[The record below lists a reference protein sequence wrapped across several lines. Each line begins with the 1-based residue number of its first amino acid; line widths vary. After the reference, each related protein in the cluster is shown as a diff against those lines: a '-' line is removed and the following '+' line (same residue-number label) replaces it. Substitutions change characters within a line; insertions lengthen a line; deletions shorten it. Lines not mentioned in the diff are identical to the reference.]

1 MANVELTKV
10 EQRRNGHFLFNVR
23 VQTAAGR
30 MELPIAIE
38 DQGSS
43 ALNEA
48 AVLRSTLA
56 FAEELAAS
64 VRPRPAVAAHR
75 T

>member
-10 EQRRNGHFLFNVR
+10 EQRRNGQLLFSVR
-23 VQTAAGR
+23 VQTTAGR
-30 MELPIAIE
+30 MELPTAIE

-48 AVLRSTLA
+48 AVLRSTLT
-56 FAEELAAS
+56 FAEELAAT
-64 VRPRPAVAAHR
+64 VRSKLGGG
-75 T
+75 